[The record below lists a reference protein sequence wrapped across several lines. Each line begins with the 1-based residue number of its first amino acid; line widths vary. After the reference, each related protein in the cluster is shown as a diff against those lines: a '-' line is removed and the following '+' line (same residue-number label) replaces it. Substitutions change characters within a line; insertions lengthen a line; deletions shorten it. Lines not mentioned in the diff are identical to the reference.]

1 MKTPE
6 YKLKA
11 NRKWNENNL
20 DRLYI
25 TMRKGQKEII
35 KEIAKKQNLSI
46 NAYIGKAIENQ
57 IKHDKEKGCSNE

>member
-25 TMRKGQKEII
+25 TVKKGQKEVI
-35 KEIAKKQNLSI
+35 KEIAEKQGMSL

-57 IKHDKEKGCSNE
+57 IKNDI